1 MLAFQVPEM
10 SCGHCVAAIERAVKA
25 LDGRA
30 EVAVDLPARKV
41 TVTTTREEAEIR
53 RAIDEAGYRAERI
66 AA

>member
-1 MLAFQVPEM
+1 MLTFQVPEM

-25 LDGRA
+25 LDAHA

-41 TVTTTREEAEIR
+41 TVKTTRDEAEIR
-53 RAIDEAGYRAERI
+53 RAIDEAGYQAERI